1 MAWDTNEEYY
11 SGQGSVLVG
20 YRDKDGKPKG
30 LRHIGNVSALSIAT
44 AVSYNEH
51 KESKTGN
58 RSTDRRNVSETNVTF
73 SAACENFSSE
83 NLKMFLR
90 AELVKVQT
98 GTVTDLPINAV
109 AGLITPLEHLKLS
122 NVVVKNGATT
132 LAAYVDDNT
141 PYDYEV
147 NADAGSLRFN
157 KNSENLG
164 VVVSDIVVG
173 ATTTIAAT
181 FAGLEVGDVITLGGV
196 AGADAASINGK
207 ELTVT
212 AVNSANFVVAFD
224 STGKDLTATS
234 AKAYGGAVPVTASYS
249 YEAHD
254 RLEAMTAAEEDVF
267 IRFEGLNTAES
278 NAPVVIDIFRVNVSP
293 LQELALI
300 SDEIQ
305 SSNLEGPV
313 LVDTTR
319 KTGSKYYTVRKV

>member
-20 YRDKDGKPKG
+20 YRDKNGKPKG
-30 LRHIGNVSALSIAT
+30 LRHIGNVSALAIAT

-90 AELVKVQT
+90 AELIKVQT
-98 GTVTDLPINAV
+98 GAVTDVLVNAV
-109 AGLITPLEHLKLS
+109 SGLISPLEHLKVS
-122 NVVVKNGATT
+122 NVVVKKGATS
-132 LAAYVDDNT
+132 LVAYTNDAT
-141 PYDYEV
+141 AYDYEV
-147 NADAGSLRFN
+147 NTDAGSIRFN
-157 KNSENLG
+157 PASEKLG
-164 VVVSDIVVG
+164 VAVSDILVG
-173 ATTTIAAT
+173 ATTTIAAQ
-181 FAGLEVGDVITLGGV
+181 FSGLEVGDVITLGGV
-196 AGADAASINGK
+196 TGADAASINGV

-212 AVNSANFVVAFD
+212 TVNAANFVVAFD
-224 STGKDLTATS
+224 STGKVLTAVG
-234 AKAYGGAVPVTASYS
+234 AKAYGGAVPVLVSYN

-278 NAPVVIDIFRVNVSP
+278 NSPVVIDIFRVNVSP

-305 SSNLEGPV
+305 SSSLEGPV